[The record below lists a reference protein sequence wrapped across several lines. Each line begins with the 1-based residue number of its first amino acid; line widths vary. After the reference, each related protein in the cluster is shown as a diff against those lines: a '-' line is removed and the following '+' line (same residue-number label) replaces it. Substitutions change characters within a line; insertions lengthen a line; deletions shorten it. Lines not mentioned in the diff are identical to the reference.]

1 MGWNYQREESNNSFS
16 VIPEGNHRIR
26 IASAEKAQS
35 KTGKDML
42 RLKFDVSGYAG
53 YLFHNIVFLP
63 DRPEI
68 TNGNLTR
75 FFDSFKDIGDGN
87 FDLASWVGKVGAA
100 TVVHEEYN
108 GNTQARIK
116 YFIHKDRQADM
127 PAWVEPSRKSDG
139 GSGNGDASGGVDSFV
154 NVPGNLDD
162 EIPFK

>member
-1 MGWNYQREESNNSFS
+1 MSWNYQREESTGFKP
-16 VIPEGNHRIR
+16 IPEGNHRIR

-42 RLKFDVSGYAG
+42 RLKFDVSGHSG

-87 FDLASWVGKVGAA
+87 FNLQSWVGKVGAA
-100 TVVHEEYN
+100 TVIHEEYN
-108 GNTQARIK
+108 GDTQARIK
-116 YFIHKDRQADM
+116 YFIHKDKQADM
-127 PAWVEPSRKSDG
+127 PAWVEPERKSDG
-139 GSGNGDASGGVDSFV
+139 GGSGTSSDGFV
-154 NVPGNLDD
+154 NVPPNID
-162 EIPFK
+162 EEVPF

>member
-1 MGWNYQREESNNSFS
+1 MSWNYQREEQASFKP
-16 VIPEGNHRIR
+16 IPEGNHRIR

-42 RLKFDVSGYAG
+42 RLKFDVSGQSG

-87 FDLASWVGKVGAA
+87 FNLASWVGKIGAA

-108 GNTQARIK
+108 GDTQARIK
-116 YFIHKDRQADM
+116 YFIHKDRQADL
-127 PAWVEPSRKSDG
+127 PAWVEPERK
-139 GSGNGDASGGVDSFV
+139 GNGEGGGNGSSNDFV
-154 NVPGNLDD
+154 NVPPNID
-162 EIPFK
+162 EEVPF